1 MPRLRVAFVSCF
13 LILTAIGAS
22 AANEFAGQ
30 WSGSVSAVE
39 GCGNG
44 TVTTTAPTSVNLTQN
59 GSSVSGTVVAV
70 VPTINAQCVPDG
82 GSFTIAFSIN
92 GTVNGSTLSGPV
104 DFSGA
109 QGQLTMTVNGSS
121 MDFSLTIPSERFTA
135 SGSLRRVGTDLGLTG
150 TYNGTYSATIVPCGT
165 GAPFT
170 YSGAITFYL
179 VQIGSTLSGGI
190 VAFGIKLDHLENGV
204 CTIVDEGTVGLAFN
218 GQVNGSSITGTV
230 IDEDDDT
237 HDFTGSVSGDTI
249 TARIGGRFSAESL
262 SFTVT
267 RTTTVT
273 PPPAIA
279 SFTATPSTI
288 TAGGSSTLSWSTVNA
303 ASVVIDNG
311 VGAQP
316 SAGVA
321 SVSPRA
327 STTYTLTASGPGGT
341 TTAKATV
348 AVTGTG
354 PRVVA
359 ASFPTGMIQ
368 ANGESGATDSFFVAN
383 VGTDPTSVTA
393 TPSGS
398 FFTIAPSSFTLQPGT
413 SQAITITANAQPA
426 GTYDGTI
433 TLSGNGVQQG
443 GILLRVRLL
452 VAAAPSG
459 SVNPRAAVPRVD
471 LSAPIGQNPS
481 GSVSLT
487 NSGSSTLQGI
497 ATADVPWIIPQSGLI
512 TINAGETKNITFTI
526 DRTKRPDSA
535 ALFGGASGTITLRFL
550 GGAPPNARL
559 ITANTPTSGISI
571 SIVDVV
577 TPTVTSGTPPPL
589 GTNELALFVA
599 GHGSVPGIAGDLFI
613 SNRGTSA
620 IPDLKL
626 FLTAASQIATLPQL
640 AANFGVTLPSVSTSI
655 FGQESGSGLMLR
667 GSSLDSLAAAAMR
680 MVNPV
685 GSDAYF
691 SSIPVFRSD
700 RGAGPGGRLVLSG
713 VEHTGNSGTAILVQ
727 ELSGLAG
734 SADMQG
740 YDGNGAPIGAKV
752 SITMT
757 PFVSRNDA
765 AATIVDGARS
775 VVITNTGSGSSRI
788 NAYARVSDS
797 STSDAWVVIDPAVT
811 YGSSAGDFVMPLIST
826 PTGGG
831 KTDIY
836 LTNGATASATTTMN
850 IVSASNRRRAV
861 RGTHLHQQ
869 NESSQQVTLGSL
881 QTKLTTVTPTNG
893 YVRFSGP
900 SAVSASGRVTLTNG
914 SKVFGSAL
922 PVLPV
927 SAAMSSG
934 QSKRFAGVSD
944 ASVRTIGEGTP
955 ATFRSSILL
964 LETAGQPA
972 TVRVSLWYTFPA
984 GVLVSAQTV
993 SSKEFTVGANQILV
1007 IRDLSRTVI
1016 GAQRDSFG
1024 DLRDMQVDVE
1034 VIGGSG
1040 RVLPFIESVENAT
1053 GDLVMRPE

>member
-1 MPRLRVAFVSCF
+1 MTR
-13 LILTAIGAS
+13 
-22 AANEFAGQ
+22 
-30 WSGSVSAVE
+30 
-39 GCGNG
+39 
-44 TVTTTAPTSVNLTQN
+44 TSSQ
-59 GSSVSGTVVAV
+59 
-70 VPTINAQCVPDG
+70 PPDA
-82 GSFTIAFSIN
+82 T
-92 GTVNGSTLSGPV
+92 
-104 DFSGA
+104 
-109 QGQLTMTVNGSS
+109 
-121 MDFSLTIPSERFTA
+121 
-135 SGSLRRVGTDLGLTG
+135 LTG
-150 TYNGTYSATIVPCGT
+150 TYDGTYSATIVPCGT
-165 GAPFT
+165 GAPVK
-170 YSGAITFYL
+170 YSGTTTVYL
-179 VQIGSTLSGGI
+179 VQVGSSLSGGI
-190 VAFGIKLDHLENGV
+190 VIFGDKRDRNENGV
-204 CTIVDEGTVGLAFN
+204 CTLIDAGTVAFPFT
-218 GQVNGSSITGTV
+218 GQVNGSAITLTFFVENGKT
-230 IDEDDDT
+230 I
-237 HDFTGSVSGDTI
+237 DFTGAVSGNTI
-249 TARIGGRFSAESL
+249 TGSGPGEFPGESV

-273 PPPAIA
+273 PPPAIVG
-279 SFTATPSTI
+279 FTATPSSI
-288 TAGGSSTLSWSTVNA
+288 TAGGSSTLAWSTVNA
-303 ASVVIDNG
+303 ASVAIDNG

-316 SAGVA
+316 VAGVA
-321 SVSPRA
+321 TVAPRT
-327 STTYTLTASGPGGT
+327 STTYTLTAKGPGGSS
-341 TTAKATV
+341 TATATV
-348 AVTGTG
+348 TVTGIG

-359 ASFPTGMIQ
+359 ASFPVGMIQ
-368 ANGESGATDSFFVAN
+368 ASGESGATDSFFVAN
-383 VGTDPTSVTA
+383 VGTDPTTVTA
-393 TPSGS
+393 TPSGG

-413 SQAITITANAQPA
+413 SQSITITANSQPA
-426 GTYDGTI
+426 GSYDGTI
-433 TLSGNGVQQG
+433 ALSGNGVQQG
-443 GILLRVRLL
+443 GITVRVRLL
-452 VAAAPSG
+452 VATAPTG

-471 LSAPIGQNPS
+471 LSAPAGQNPS
-481 GSVSLT
+481 GSVSIT
-487 NSGSSTLQGI
+487 NSGSSTVQGI

-512 TINAGETKNITFTI
+512 TINAGETKSITFTI

-550 GGAPPNARL
+550 GAAPPPNARL
-559 ITANTPTSGISI
+559 AADTSPTSGISI

-589 GTNELALFVA
+589 STSELALFVA
-599 GHGSVPGIAGDLFI
+599 GHGSVPGIAGDLFL

-680 MVNPV
+680 MVNPA

-700 RGAGPGGRLVLSG
+700 RGVGPGGRLVLSG
-713 VEHTGNSGTAILVQ
+713 VERTGNSGTAVLVQ

-734 SADMQG
+734 SADIQG
-740 YDGNGAPIGAKV
+740 YDSNGAPIGAKM

-765 AATIVDGARS
+765 ATTIVEGARS

-788 NAYARVSDS
+788 NAYARVSDN
-797 STSDAWVVIDPAVT
+797 STSDAWIVIDPAVT

-831 KTDIY
+831 KTDIF

-850 IVSASNRRRAV
+850 VVSASNRRRAV
-861 RGTHLHQQ
+861 RGTHLFQE
-869 NESSQQVTLGSL
+869 NESSQQFTMGSL
-881 QTKLTTVTPTNG
+881 ETRQTTVTPTNG
-893 YVRFSGP
+893 YVRFSGA
-900 SAVSASGRVTLTNG
+900 SAVSASGRVTVTNG
-914 SKVFGSAL
+914 GKTFGSAL

-944 ASVRTIGEGTP
+944 ASVRTIGAGTP

-1040 RVLPFIESVENAT
+1040 RVLPFIESVENGT
-1053 GDLVMRPE
+1053 GDLVMRAE